1 MKNGVMPDISTES
14 RAELAMKLDQVGMSE
29 IEMPVILKVAGE
41 LPFRIPA
48 KISAFVSL
56 DEPQA
61 KGIHMSRL
69 YLSLKEILGSETLSL
84 KTTKHILQKFIKDQ
98 KGLSERAYLKV
109 SFELPIERKALKSDQ
124 IGWRQYPVFLEGQLT
139 GEKLAINMGVQIAY
153 SSTCPCSTAL
163 AKQLIVDEFQ
173 NDFKDREIIKNLEIK
188 EWLKQKALLA
198 TPHAQRSYAD
208 IKVKL
213 DINAIAPDFV
223 EVIDLVEEELK
234 TVVQAAVKREDE
246 QEFARLNGENNM
258 FCEDACRKIK
268 KALNSDQRF
277 LDYKIVVSHQES
289 LHPHNA
295 VSGAVKGIEGGFQF

>member
-1 MKNGVMPDISTES
+1 M
-14 RAELAMKLDQVGMSE
+14 
-29 IEMPVILKVAGE
+29 
-41 LPFRIPA
+41 
-48 KISAFVSL
+48 
-56 DEPQA
+56 
-61 KGIHMSRL
+61 
-69 YLSLKEILGSETLSL
+69 
-84 KTTKHILQKFIKDQ
+84 
-98 KGLSERAYLKV
+98 
-109 SFELPIERKALKSDQ
+109 PIERKALKSDQ